1 MSDGQSYKVTEI
13 EEAGLGIVS
22 TRRILRGEM
31 ILQEKPLLLVESK
44 IKENA
49 YTWFDPKKQ
58 MTAMSYQ
65 PLIIFREEKTAYLRA
80 KVSSLKKK
88 DREKYYSLYDCKQE
102 EGNTTQH
109 AVKILLLIP
118 NFVDLQVIKSQLLEY
133 FVQITLPSGPLTTVQ
148 TTG

>member
-1 MSDGQSYKVTEI
+1 MYDGQSYKVTEI

-22 TRRILRGEM
+22 TRRILRGEI

-49 YTWFDPKKQ
+49 YTWLVHKNH

-65 PLIIFREEKTAYLRA
+65 PLMIFREEKTAYLRA

-102 EGNTTQH
+102 EGNMLY
-109 AVKILLLIP
+109 IL
-118 NFVDLQVIKSQLLEY
+118 NCS
-133 FVQITLPSGPLTTVQ
+133 
-148 TTG
+148 

>member
-1 MSDGQSYKVTEI
+1 MYDGQSYKVTEI

-22 TRRILRGEM
+22 TRRILRGEI

-49 YTWFDPKKQ
+49 YTWFDPKNQ
-58 MTAMSYQ
+58 MTATSYQ
-65 PLIIFREEKTAYLRA
+65 PIVIFREEKTAYLRA

-102 EGNTTQH
+102 EGNNML
-109 AVKILLLIP
+109 KKYC
-118 NFVDLQVIKSQLLEY
+118 F
-133 FVQITLPSGPLTTVQ
+133 
-148 TTG
+148 